1 MSLRVQWTTQ
11 FKKDY
16 KLAIRRGYNIE
27 AIDQVIRLI
36 ANENP
41 LPEKYCDHALSG
53 NFKGFREC
61 HIEPDWLLV
70 YAIQKNVLTLTLF
83 RTGTHSDL
91 FNK

>member
-1 MSLRVQWTTQ
+1 MNLKVQWTTQ

-16 KLAIRRGYNIE
+16 KAAIKRGRDISTLDD
-27 AIDQVIRLI
+27 IIRMLS
-36 ANENP
+36 AGVC
-41 LPEKYCDHALSG
+41 LPQKYRDHALSG

-70 YAIQKNVLTLTLF
+70 YSVQKQVLTLTLF

>member
-1 MSLRVQWTTQ
+1 MSLQVQWTTQ

-16 KLAIRRGYNIE
+16 KLAIKRGRNVE
-27 AIDQVIRLI
+27 ALDGVIRII
-36 ANENP
+36 ASETP
-41 LPEKYCDHALSG
+41 LPQEYRDHALSG

-70 YAIQKNVLTLTLF
+70 YAVSKNVLTLTLF

-91 FNK
+91 FN